1 MTDQL
6 PALDPS
12 SFDPD
17 VRVQDDLYR
26 HVNGPWLARTEIPS
40 DKPGTGAFL
49 VLRDGAEAAVRDII
63 TGLSADGAQPA
74 PGTDEARI
82 ADLFTSFMDTEAIE
96 AAGAS
101 VLAEDLAAVDALRST
116 SELPALLGRL
126 TRRGLPSLVSLDVD
140 ADPGDPQ
147 RYVLF
152 AGQGGLGLPDEEYY
166 RADEYADIRE
176 AYLGHV
182 TRSLELAGLP
192 DAARQ
197 AELVVALETEVAARH
212 WDKVRTRDMRQ
223 MYNPMT
229 IAELSATAPEL
240 GLEQLLAAVGVPA
253 TATDVVNCQPSF
265 FTDVAVLVSDD
276 NLPAWRAWA
285 RWKVVTGRSPYLS
298 EAFVAERFGFYGTV
312 LSGTPV
318 LKERWKRGVDLV
330 EGVLGEAV
338 GRIYVERHFSPT
350 AKERMDELVANLIE
364 AYRRSITELDWM
376 GEATKA
382 EALTKLA
389 NFTPKIGFPD
399 QWRDYSGLVVVPD
412 DLLANVLAS
421 VAFDL
426 DYQLAKIDQPIQRHE
441 WFMTPQTVNAYY
453 HPMRNEIVFPA
464 AILQPPFFDETAD
477 DAVNYGGIGAV
488 IGHEIGH
495 GFDDQG
501 STCDGEGRLRDW
513 WTAEDREAFEA
524 RTRSLVEQYDRLS
537 PEGAP
542 ELNVNGA
549 LTIGENIGDLGGL
562 SIALKAWRIA
572 TEGTEVPEID
582 GYTGEQRLF
591 LSWASIWQTKLRPEA
606 ARQRIATDPHSPAE
620 FRCNQI
626 VRNIPEF
633 YAAFDVTSDDALWL
647 DEEARVAIW

>member
-1 MTDQL
+1 MTPQS
-6 PALDPS
+6 LDPS
-12 SFDPD
+12 SFDPAT
-17 VRVQDDLYR
+17 RVQDDLYR
-26 HVNGPWLARTEIPS
+26 HVNGRWLATAEIPE

-49 VLRDGAEAAVRDII
+49 LLRDAAEEAVRDII
-63 TGLSADGAQPA
+63 TGLSSEADPE
-74 PGTDEARI
+74 PGTDAARI
-82 ADLFTSFMDTEAIE
+82 ADLYTSFMDTETIE
-96 AAGAS
+96 AAGAAP
-101 VLAEDLAAVDALRST
+101 LADELARVDAVTST
-116 SELPALLGRL
+116 DGLPALLGWL
-126 TRRGLPSLVSLDVD
+126 TRRGLPSLVGLDVD
-140 ADPGDPQ
+140 ADPGNPQ

-152 AGQGGLGLPDEEYY
+152 AAQGGLGLPDEAYY
-166 RADEYADIRE
+166 REESHAEIRT
-176 AYLGHV
+176 AYRGHV
-182 TRSLELAGLP
+182 ARSLALAGVA
-192 DAARQ
+192 DAEAQ
-197 AELVVALETEVAARH
+197 AELVFALETEIAASH

-223 MYNPMT
+223 MYNPRT
-229 IAELSATAPEL
+229 IADFAAASPAL
-240 GLEQLLAAVGVPA
+240 GLVELFGEVGVPA
-253 TATDVVNCQPSF
+253 SATDVIDCQPSF
-265 FTDVAVLVSDD
+265 FTEVAALVTEERLDSW
-276 NLPAWRAWA
+276 LAWA

-298 EAFVAERFGFYGTV
+298 SDFVDERFGFYGTV

-338 GRIYVERHFSPT
+338 GKIYVERHFSPV

-364 AYRRSITELDWM
+364 AYRRSITDLDWM
-376 GEATKA
+376 TEATKA

-399 QWRDYSGLVVVPD
+399 KWRSYAALEIRAD
-412 DLLANVLAS
+412 DLIGNVLRS

-426 DYQLAKIDQPIQRHE
+426 DFQLGKIDQPIEAHE

-453 HPMRNEIVFPA
+453 HPLRNEIVFPA
-464 AILQPPFFDETAD
+464 AILQPPFFDEAAD

-513 WTAEDREAFEA
+513 WTAEDRQAFEA
-524 RTRSLVEQYDRLS
+524 RTRSLIEQYGQLS

-542 ELNVNGA
+542 ELKVNGA

-572 TEGTEVPEID
+572 QEAKGADEPID

-591 LSWASIWQTKLRPEA
+591 LSWATIWQSKLRPEA
-606 ARQRIATDPHSPAE
+606 VRQRIATDPHSPNE

-626 VRNIPEF
+626 VRNIDDF
-633 YAAFDVTSDDALWL
+633 YTAFGVTEGDALWL
-647 DEEARVAIW
+647 PESERVSIW

>member
-1 MTDQL
+1 M
-6 PALDPS
+6 DPS
-12 SFDPD
+12 TFDPD
-17 VRVQDDLYR
+17 VRIQDDLYR
-26 HVNGPWLARTEIPS
+26 HVNGPWMARTEIPE

-63 TGLSADGAQPA
+63 TGLSADGARPE
-74 PGTDEARI
+74 PGSDAARI
-82 ADLFTSFMDTEAIE
+82 ADLFTSFIDTEAIE
-96 AAGAS
+96 AAGTS

-116 SELPALLGRL
+116 AELPALLGRL

-140 ADPGDPQ
+140 ADPGNPE

-182 TRSLELAGLP
+182 TRSLELAGIE

-197 AELVVALETEVAARH
+197 AELVFALETEIAARH

-223 MYNPMT
+223 MYNPMSLT
-229 IAELSATAPEL
+229 EFADTAPEL
-240 GLEQLLAAVGVPA
+240 GLKTLLAEVGVPG
-253 TATDVVNCQPSF
+253 TASDVVNCQPSF
-265 FTDVAVLVSDD
+265 FTDVAALVSDD
-276 NLPAWRAWA
+276 QLPAWRAWA
-285 RWKVVTGRSPYLS
+285 RWKVVTGRSPYLP
-298 EAFVAERFGFYGTV
+298 EAFVSERFAFYGTV

-330 EGVLGEAV
+330 EGALGEAV
-338 GRIYVERHFSPT
+338 GRIYVERHFSPV

-376 GEATKA
+376 TEATKA
-382 EALTKLA
+382 EALTKLE
-389 NFTPKIGFPD
+389 NFTPKIGYPD
-399 QWRDYSGLVVVPD
+399 QWRDYSGLTVVPD
-412 DLLANVLAS
+412 DLMANVLAS

-426 DYQLAKIDQPIQRHE
+426 DFQLAKIDQPIQAHE

-464 AILQPPFFDETAD
+464 AILQPPFFDEHAD

-501 STCDGEGRLRDW
+501 STCDGQGRLRDW
-513 WTAEDREAFEA
+513 WTAEDRAAFEA
-524 RTRSLVEQYDRLS
+524 RTRSLIAQYDELR

-542 ELNVNGA
+542 ELHVNGA

-591 LSWASIWQTKLRPEA
+591 LSWATIWQTKLRPESV
-606 ARQRIATDPHSPAE
+606 RQRIATDPHSPAE

-626 VRNIPEF
+626 VRNVDDFYTAFGVTPE
-633 YAAFDVTSDDALWL
+633 DALWL
-647 DEEARVAIW
+647 DESERVSIW